1 MLRPRICKLT
11 YISYL
16 QEDILTDLSA
26 PDDLSKCCPVDGA
39 AANFFS
45 FNWVICFIAHS
56 LEVEKIHS
64 IWNSGVLTE
73 VFEPN
78 NHFGICPVITKCFI
92 LMGVDVGLYYLL
104 MI

>member
-1 MLRPRICKLT
+1 MTWTAERSHFTNNKSNNIETQNLT

-56 LEVEKIHS
+56 LEVEKNPLH
-64 IWNSGVLTE
+64 L
-73 VFEPN
+73 
-78 NHFGICPVITKCFI
+78 K
-92 LMGVDVGLYYLL
+92 
-104 MI
+104 